1 MMGIAYFLGVLI
13 SFVLAVLSYM
23 GTVRLMTS
31 SYIYDVIIERSTAF
45 RSLTLIFYSPQP
57 NKKLFCSGSVSV
69 VVLPGS

>member
-23 GTVRLMTS
+23 GTVRMTS
-31 SYIYDVIIERSTAF
+31 SYIYDVITERSTAF

>member
-1 MMGIAYFLGVLI
+1 MRGIAYFLGVLI

-23 GTVRLMTS
+23 GTVRMTS